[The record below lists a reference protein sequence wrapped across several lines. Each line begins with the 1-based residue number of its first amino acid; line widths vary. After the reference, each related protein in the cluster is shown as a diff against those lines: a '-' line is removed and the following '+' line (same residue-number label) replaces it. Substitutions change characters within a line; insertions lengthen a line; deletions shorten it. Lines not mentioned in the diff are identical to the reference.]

1 MIKFGVILRL
11 KEFDRRLEESNTM
24 LKNLNLTFGPEKQ
37 LQEIIENNKDRQMVL
52 LESVTDSEKF
62 ALLDISN
69 EESIFHSQLDYRI
82 YHTIN
87 LKEWN
92 GFFEFRYV
100 TLDTE
105 QQKIFNAHLGKWDDP
120 FNRPVGLKSTLV
132 GHDERKDY
140 EFLMINIWEDQED
153 YVEWENESDNEFR
166 EFGHGGNAK
175 ALVAQ
180 YKLVKNKE

>member
-1 MIKFGVILRL
+1 
-11 KEFDRRLEESNTM
+11 M

-62 ALLDISN
+62 ALLDVSN

-82 YHTIN
+82 YHIIN

-105 QQKIFNAHLGKWDDP
+105 HL
-120 FNRPVGLKSTLV
+120 LV
-132 GHDERKDY
+132 
-140 EFLMINIWEDQED
+140 MM
-153 YVEWENESDNEFR
+153 R
-166 EFGHGGNAK
+166 EKTMNS
-175 ALVAQ
+175 
-180 YKLVKNKE
+180 